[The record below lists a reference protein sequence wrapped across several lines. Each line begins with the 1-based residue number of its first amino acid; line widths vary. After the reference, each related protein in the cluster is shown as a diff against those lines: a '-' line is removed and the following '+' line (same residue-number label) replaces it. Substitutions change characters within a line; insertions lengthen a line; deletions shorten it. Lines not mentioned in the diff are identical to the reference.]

1 MKKLTII
8 CFLLFF
14 ICACHKEEDERFHNF
29 DMKIVKINSD
39 CSLSNDKFHNP
50 QTCNTVLLVTLDD
63 PKMYVELNDCNEKHT
78 GNGYKLEITKIKWW
92 YNHQV
97 GDTVHF
103 DYLRKDRFFTIDN
116 K

>member
-8 CFLLFF
+8 LILFF
-14 ICACHKEEDERFHNF
+14 IFACHKHKDNCFHNF
-29 DMKIVKINSD
+29 DMKIVKMNSD

-50 QTCNTVLLVTLDD
+50 QTCNTVLLETVNE
-63 PKMYVELNDCNEKHT
+63 PKLYVELNDCRERR
-78 GNGYKLEITKIKWW
+78 NGVYKLKMTNTSWW

-103 DYLRKDRFFTIDN
+103 DYLNKDRFFEI
-116 K
+116 KK